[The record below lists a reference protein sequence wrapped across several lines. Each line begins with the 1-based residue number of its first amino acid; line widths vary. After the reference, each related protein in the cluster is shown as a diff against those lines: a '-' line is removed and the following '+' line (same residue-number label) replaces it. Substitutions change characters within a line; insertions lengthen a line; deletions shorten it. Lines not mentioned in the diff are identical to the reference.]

1 MSHGFDEFK
10 NMIEMYSKAEA
21 DLLLADKAN
30 TASPTFTGTPKA
42 PTPAN
47 TTNNMQLATTAFVR
61 NLLNVVYPVG
71 ITILR
76 ESVPSPTGP
85 NPTSYTDAIG
95 DWTWQTVTLTIQGG
109 MSPYE
114 ETYKICTRV
123 S

>member
-1 MSHGFDEFK
+1 MSHGFDDFK

-47 TTNNMQLATTAFVR
+47 TSNNTTIATTAFVR
-61 NLLNVVYPVG
+61 NLLNVIYPVG
-71 ITILR
+71 ASRVLNSIPGGATAMHTFTDVIGTWHYESFTITLH
-76 ESVPSPTGP
+76 SGMGD
-85 NPTSYTDAIG
+85 YTENH
-95 DWTWQTVTLTIQGG
+95 
-109 MSPYE
+109 YF
-114 ETYKICTRV
+114 CTRT